1 MMTRQNALL
10 TVAAAIG
17 TLGGATL
24 SVIGVATKG
33 KAWLDTHYVTV
44 ETYRDDRAAYRA
56 KRFADSVHHAADD
69 LVEARVQQALDSL
82 RKRCRAGCS
91 STHVIQAG
99 NAR

>member
-1 MMTRQNALL
+1 MSIQRLATL
-10 TVAAAIG
+10 VVSFGGAIG
-17 TLGGATL
+17 IVTT
-24 SVIGVATKG
+24 GVVKSKSWFDA
-33 KAWLDTHYVTV
+33 HYVTV
-44 ETYRDDRAAYRA
+44 ETYRADREAYRA

-69 LVEARVQQALDSL
+69 MVEARVQQALDSL